1 MATTSAVS
9 PASLD
14 RSSSRRHQSHSTP
27 SRSHSTRKTT
37 VPPTT
42 DTIRE
47 GSSRHRGVIQEIL
60 PREDYETSNLVAQTS
75 RRSSDRDRPLP
86 TRTES
91 TRSGSHHHRHSSH
104 RSEMTTSA
112 ANGGGPA
119 PIVTPMESRHSG
131 RGKSRTTIPGKLCL

>member
-14 RSSSRRHQSHSTP
+14 RSSSRRHQSHSTH

-37 VPPTT
+37 VPPATAT
-42 DTIRE
+42 DTYSRE
-47 GSSRHRGVIQEIL
+47 GSSRRHGDNAI
-60 PREDYETSNLVAQTS
+60 REDYETSTLVAQKS

-104 RSEMTTSA
+104 RSDMTTSA

-119 PIVTPMESRHSG
+119 PIVTPLESRHAG
-131 RGKSRTTIPGKLCL
+131 KGKSRTTIPGKLHL